1 MRNPWMWTSRGVLV
15 GVLLSPQV
23 IVSAQNKA
31 TVTAPGTP
39 LEVITV
45 TAQKRT
51 QSSQAVPI
59 AMTALTGDEVEKTGI
74 SDIFDVAIRV
84 PSLGVQNNQ
93 KPLNTQFRLRG
104 IGNFGNIPNFEP
116 AVAYFSDGAFRS
128 RSGLGGGDLVDLDRI
143 EILKGPQST
152 LYGKNSTAGVIAVY
166 TREPDGV
173 LNVNGELSVSEVKGA
188 DYANTWVAKGCAVR
202 ACVRIPA
209 ARGERCLLRPGFHV
223 RGSAHRRRYK

>member
-1 MRNPWMWTSRGVLV
+1 ML
-15 GVLLSPQV
+15 
-23 IVSAQNKA
+23 
-31 TVTAPGTP
+31 
-39 LEVITV
+39 
-45 TAQKRT
+45 
-51 QSSQAVPI
+51 
-59 AMTALTGDEVEKTGI
+59 EKTGI

-128 RSGLGGGDLVDLDRI
+128 RSGLGGGDLVDLDRV

-166 TREPDGV
+166 TREPG
-173 LNVNGELSVSEVKGA
+173 
-188 DYANTWVAKGCAVR
+188 R
-202 ACVRIPA
+202 
-209 ARGERCLLRPGFHV
+209 
-223 RGSAHRRRYK
+223 

>member
-1 MRNPWMWTSRGVLV
+1 MRNPWIWTSRGVLV

-128 RSGLGGGDLVDLDRI
+128 RSGLGGGDLVDLDRV

-166 TREPDGV
+166 TREPDG
-173 LNVNGELSVSEVKGA
+173 
-188 DYANTWVAKGCAVR
+188 D
-202 ACVRIPA
+202 
-209 ARGERCLLRPGFHV
+209 
-223 RGSAHRRRYK
+223 

>member
-1 MRNPWMWTSRGVLV
+1 MRNPWIWTSRGVLV
-15 GVLLSPQV
+15 GVLLSPQMT
-23 IVSAQNKA
+23 VSAQDKA
-31 TVTAPGTP
+31 AFTAPGTL

-59 AMTALTGDEVEKTGI
+59 AMTALTGDDVEKNGI

-116 AVAYFSDGAFRS
+116 AVAYFSDGAFRL
-128 RSGLGGGDLVDLDRI
+128 RSGLGGGDLFRPGSRGDSQ
-143 EILKGPQST
+143 GPQST

-166 TREPDGV
+166 TREPGRELQV
-173 LNVNGELSVSEVKGA
+173 SSELSVSKVKGA
-188 DYANTWVAKGCAVR
+188 D
-202 ACVRIPA
+202 
-209 ARGERCLLRPGFHV
+209 
-223 RGSAHRRRYK
+223 

>member
-59 AMTALTGDEVEKTGI
+59 AMTALTGDD
-74 SDIFDVAIRV
+74 S
-84 PSLGVQNNQ
+84 
-93 KPLNTQFRLRG
+93 
-104 IGNFGNIPNFEP
+104 
-116 AVAYFSDGAFRS
+116 
-128 RSGLGGGDLVDLDRI
+128 
-143 EILKGPQST
+143 
-152 LYGKNSTAGVIAVY
+152 
-166 TREPDGV
+166 
-173 LNVNGELSVSEVKGA
+173 
-188 DYANTWVAKGCAVR
+188 
-202 ACVRIPA
+202 
-209 ARGERCLLRPGFHV
+209 
-223 RGSAHRRRYK
+223 